1 VVHGLY
7 RFFKAPAGK
16 MASPV
21 ELLLNTVDLLTTG
34 SRELK
39 LTAVVIV
46 TCSSNLRIKME
57 TTNGLRNPRKSF
69 RKNT

>member
-1 VVHGLY
+1 MTEYIQLFIYQQKNEILSVA
-7 RFFKAPAGK
+7 FKDSLRTPAGK

-34 SRELK
+34 SRELS

-46 TCSSNLRIKME
+46 TC
-57 TTNGLRNPRKSF
+57 GLD
-69 RKNT
+69 